1 MLNRSVCTAFLSISL
16 QEYLGDVRRVS
27 ARNGRQQRQVVG
39 LDPERGE
46 RGGSYIKVAGF
57 IGVSHCQI
65 PDLPGGQPEQSERGR
80 EMVSLFLRPALLG
93 SQSL

>member
-1 MLNRSVCTAFLSISL
+1 MGGAVLSISL